1 MVAVRGLYAFL
12 IVTCVL
18 VHGPATRADGIRTD
32 ANIVTGLDVS
42 GSIEARE
49 TQIQI
54 DGMVQALRSPRVA
67 SAIQS
72 GRHGRIGFAV
82 FVWANGNQPVFASWL
97 LIGSPEDA
105 LIASEELRRR
115 LNAILGSKEAA
126 RLGNLTDLSGA
137 MVFGGEMLR
146 SAPYI
151 ADRTFLNIIGNGVDN
166 VGEGPELARDA
177 LLSLGI
183 TINGVVVGHDRGVT
197 GYFRQ
202 EVIGGPN
209 AFVLN
214 AADPAKLVE
223 VLERKFTTE
232 IVLNLDRLRPDPPAG
247 QIVR

>member
-1 MVAVRGLYAFL
+1 M
-12 IVTCVL
+12 C
-18 VHGPATRADGIRTD
+18 ADAIRTD
-32 ANIVTGLDVS
+32 VNIVTGLDVS

-67 SAIQS
+67 SAIQT
-72 GRHGRIGFAV
+72 GRYGRIGFAV

-97 LIGSPEDA
+97 LISSPEDA
-105 LIASEELRRR
+105 LIASEQLGRR
-115 LNAILGSKEAA
+115 LNAILSSKEAA
-126 RLGNLTDLSGA
+126 KLGNLTDLSGA
-137 MVFGGEMLR
+137 MIYGGEMLR

-151 ADRTFLNIIGNGVDN
+151 ADRAFLNIVGNGIDN
-166 VGEGPELARDA
+166 VGDGPELARSA

-214 AADPAKLVE
+214 AADPAKLID

-232 IVLNLDRLRPDPPAG
+232 IAFNAGRPSADAPTDQLA
-247 QIVR
+247 R